1 MKSTAAAL
9 LVTGLLGLG
18 CAGMLPGA
26 ERATL
31 PPTDGPAELD
41 FLVGQELEMDGRV
54 EEARAAYERALR
66 KDPHAVFLL
75 KRLAE
80 LSARS
85 DRLTDAL
92 VYAERAFELD
102 PDDEGL
108 RLFLGSLYRLRRD
121 PESAARV
128 LRDDA
133 GAPVSTD
140 ASVLLFG
147 ILLEGE
153 RHVEAK
159 QAAEWLI
166 AHEPES
172 VRGYIALAEVTERM
186 GDAPGSEAVLR
197 DGLAEHP
204 GDLALFAALARSRRE
219 RGDRVG
225 EIGVYREVLSIHED
239 HHATLLAMA
248 EAQIALGQEAEANV
262 TLERIEA
269 AHPGDLRTL
278 LQLGFRGFEAG
289 EYEAAEHRFQ
299 RALSQQPEQ
308 HEVAYF
314 LGVVQR
320 RMGKEAEAIA
330 TLDRIPTDH
339 ERYADGRVQVAG
351 IYEKDGDFAGAQL
364 EVEKAREVE
373 PSRPLDLYAASL
385 RAKGGDVAGAIAF
398 LDDMLD
404 ESPEDAEVLYNIGVI
419 HGEAKNVEEAIRYMR
434 IVLGL
439 NPDHASA
446 LNYVGYTFAERGENL
461 EEAEAMIE
469 RALEL
474 RPEDGYITDSL
485 GWVYY
490 MRARPLLAE
499 GNLREAHLWL
509 DRAVD
514 ELERAAA
521 LTGGDPVISEHLG
534 DAHLA
539 LGDKQRALEYY
550 EEAAGLD
557 PRPEEQPELHE
568 KLGRLREELGRR

>member
-1 MKSTAAAL
+1 LLAAL
-9 LVTGLLGLG
+9 AVGLG
-18 CAGMLPGA
+18 CAAVTP
-26 ERATL
+26 RATRSGV
-31 PPTDGPAELD
+31 PPADAPAELD
-41 FLVGQELEMDGRV
+41 FLVGQELEMDGRLD
-54 EEARAAYERALR
+54 EARTAYERALR
-66 KDPHAVFLL
+66 KDPQAVFLL

-80 LSARS
+80 LSART

-108 RLFLGSLYRLRRD
+108 RLFLGSLYRIRRD

-128 LRDDA
+128 LRDA
-133 GAPVSTD
+133 EGAPVSSD
-140 ASVLLFG
+140 AAVLLFG

-153 RHVEAK
+153 RYAEAK
-159 QAAEWLI
+159 SVAQWLI
-166 AHEPES
+166 DHEAEG

-186 GDAPGSEAVLR
+186 GDAPGAEGVLR
-197 DGLAEHP
+197 QGLAKHP
-204 GDLALFAALARSRRE
+204 GELALFGALARSRRE

-225 EIGVYREVLSIHED
+225 EIGIYREILAIHKD
-239 HHATLLAMA
+239 HHATLLALA
-248 EAQIALGQEAEANV
+248 EAQIALGQEDEATE
-262 TLERIEA
+262 TLERVEA
-269 AHPGDLRTL
+269 AHPDDLRTL
-278 LQLGFRGFEAG
+278 LQLGFRSFEAG
-289 EYEAAEHRFQ
+289 DFASAERRFAQ
-299 RALSQQPEQ
+299 ALAQQPEQ

-320 RMGKEAEAIA
+320 RMGKTDEALASF
-330 TLDRIPTDH
+330 DRIPPEH

-351 IYEKDGDFAGAQL
+351 IYEKRGDFAAAQL

-398 LDDMLD
+398 L
-404 ESPEDAEVLYNIGVI
+404 ESLLEEAPEDAEVLYNIGVI
-419 HGEAKNVEEAIRYMR
+419 HGEAKNVDEAIRYMR

-461 EEAEAMIE
+461 DEAEAMIA

-474 RPEDGYITDSL
+474 RPDDGYITDSL

-490 MRARPLLAE
+490 MRARPLLAQ
-499 GNLREAHLWL
+499 GNVREARPWL

-514 ELERAAA
+514 ELERAAK

-534 DAHLA
+534 DVHLA
-539 LGDKQRALEYY
+539 LGEKRRALEYY
-550 EEAAGLD
+550 EEAVRLE
-557 PRPEEQPELHE
+557 PRPEEQPALHE
-568 KLGRLREELGRR
+568 KLGRLREELKRR

>member
-1 MKSTAAAL
+1 MLAAL
-9 LVTGLLGLG
+9 AVSLG
-18 CAGMLPGA
+18 CAGLGS
-26 ERATL
+26 RAGREAA
-31 PPTDGPAELD
+31 PADASAELD
-41 FLVGQELEMDGRV
+41 FLIGQELEMDGRLDD
-54 EEARAAYERALR
+54 AKSAYERALR
-66 KDPHAVFLL
+66 KDPQAVFLL

-80 LSARS
+80 LSARA

-108 RLFLGSLYRLRRD
+108 RLFLGSLYRIRRD

-128 LRDDA
+128 LRDDE
-133 GAPVSTD
+133 GAPVSSD
-140 ASVLLFG
+140 AAVLLFG

-153 RHVEAK
+153 RHPEAK
-159 QAAEWLI
+159 SVAQWLI
-166 AHEPES
+166 DHEAEG

-186 GDAPGSEAVLR
+186 GDAPGAEAVLR
-197 DGLAEHP
+197 QGLAKHP
-204 GDLALFAALARSRRE
+204 GDLALFGALARSRRE

-225 EIGVYREVLSIHED
+225 EIGIYREILQVHED
-239 HHATLLAMA
+239 HHATLLALA
-248 EAQIALGQEAEANV
+248 EAQIALGQEDEATA
-262 TLERIEA
+262 TLERVEA
-269 AHPGDLRTL
+269 AHPDDLRTL
-278 LQLGFRGFEAG
+278 LQLGFRNFEAG
-289 EYEAAEHRFQ
+289 DFASAERRFAQ
-299 RALSQQPEQ
+299 ALAQQPEQ

-320 RMGKEAEAIA
+320 RMGKIDEATASF
-330 TLDRIPTDH
+330 DRIPPEH

-351 IYEKDGDFAGAQL
+351 IHEKRGDFAAAQL
-364 EVEKAREVE
+364 EVEKARDVE

-398 LDDMLD
+398 LEGLLE

-461 EEAEAMIE
+461 DEAEAMIA

-474 RPEDGYITDSL
+474 RPDDGYITDSL

-490 MRARPLLAE
+490 MRARPLLAQ
-499 GNLREAHLWL
+499 GNVKEARLWL
-509 DRAVD
+509 DRAID
-514 ELERAAA
+514 ELERAAK

-534 DAHLA
+534 DVHLA
-539 LGDKQRALEYY
+539 LGEKKRALEYY
-550 EEAAGLD
+550 EEAVQLE
-557 PRPEEQPELHE
+557 PRPEEQPDLHE
-568 KLGRLREELGRR
+568 KLGRLREELKRR

>member
-1 MKSTAAAL
+1 MKTTAAAL
-9 LVTGLLGLG
+9 LVSGLLGLG
-18 CAGMLPGA
+18 CAGVLPSA
-26 ERATL
+26 PRTAV
-31 PPTDGPAELD
+31 PPEDASAELD
-41 FLVGQELEMDGRV
+41 FLIGHELEMDGRT

-80 LSARS
+80 LSARG

-92 VYAERAFELD
+92 VYAERAFELE

-128 LRDDA
+128 LRDA
-133 GAPVSTD
+133 EGAPVSTD
-140 ASVLLFG
+140 AAVLLFG
-147 ILLEGE
+147 ILLEGQ
-153 RHVEAK
+153 RHVEARD
-159 QAAEWLI
+159 AAQWLI
-166 AHEPES
+166 DHEPES

-186 GDAPGSEAVLR
+186 GDAPGAEAVLR
-197 DGLAEHP
+197 DGLAVHP
-204 GDLALFAALARSRRE
+204 DDLALFGALARSRRE

-225 EIGVYREVLSIHED
+225 EIGIYREVLEAHED

-248 EAQIALGQEAEANV
+248 EAQIALGQEEEANA
-262 TLERIEA
+262 TLERIET

-278 LQLGFRGFEAG
+278 LQLGFRSFEAG
-289 EYEAAEHRFQ
+289 DYEAAEHRFG
-299 RALSQQPEQ
+299 RALAQQPEQ

-320 RMGKEAEAIA
+320 RMGKDAEAIQ
-330 TLDRIPTDH
+330 TLDRIPADH

-351 IYEKDGDFAGAQL
+351 IYEQNGDFAGAQL
-364 EVEKAREVE
+364 EVERAREVE

-385 RAKGGDVAGAIAF
+385 RAQGGDVAGAIAF
-398 LDDMLD
+398 LEEMLD

-419 HGEAKNVEEAIRYMR
+419 HGEAKNVDEAIRYMR

-461 EEAEAMIE
+461 DEAEAMIE

-499 GNLREAHLWL
+499 GNLQEAHLWL
-509 DRAVD
+509 GRAID
-514 ELERAAA
+514 ELERAAE

-534 DAHLA
+534 DVHLA

-550 EEAAGLD
+550 EEAMRLE
-557 PRPEEQPELHE
+557 PRESEQPDLEG
-568 KLGRLREELGRR
+568 KLERLREELGVR